1 LCFKAS
7 PRPPNFCK
15 DVSKRSAA
23 CFTTLSASSAGELAT
38 LGSQEQT
45 KGLDLVA
52 FSCGHVFQRTDFY
65 EVTLLEGYLN
75 TNLTKLQHDFNITPT
90 LLHHYPTTLH
100 TTSTLL
106 EVDFET
112 SITIL

>member
-1 LCFKAS
+1 VRLVRRLS
-7 PRPPNFCK
+7 SDLLHICK

-65 EVTLLEGYLN
+65 EVPLLQDYF
-75 TNLTKLQHDFNITPT
+75 Q
-90 LLHHYPTTLH
+90 
-100 TTSTLL
+100 
-106 EVDFET
+106 
-112 SITIL
+112 TI